1 MNHRRVLT
9 TLSLLALLPLA
20 SQAQIDLTLFPGVK
34 AAADSI
40 EKAEAKVPVITS
52 RTAVDTT
59 RNACPQEESDT
70 VKYANAPAP
79 ADIST
84 NLTVFSVGL
93 GAPVDTIDIGDERIR
108 VVLKDDHSWYYIKNM
123 DLVAEDPVFSEDWEV
138 NVINPFKETPID
150 SLPYRMTVC
159 LVDSVSKF
167 VCPHQGK
174 VFSKFG
180 IRHGRNHTGC
190 DIPYPVGTPVHAAFD
205 GRVRTSMYYKGY
217 GNIVILRHENGL
229 ETFYGHMS
237 KRNVEPG
244 QWVHAG
250 DVIGLGGSTGRS
262 TGPHLHFETRLA
274 GHAFDPERI
283 VDFETG
289 KLRRNV
295 LVIKRSQLST
305 HSRYI
310 PSKIE
315 EEEEIYMTDEQIKA
329 EEERIAAER
338 NAMKYHTIKQ
348 GDTLGGIARKY
359 GTSVSRICSLNSG
372 LTPNTI
378 LRLGRKIRVK

>member
-1 MNHRRVLT
+1 MNRRRVLT
-9 TLSLLALLPLA
+9 TLSLIIIPFLSP
-20 SQAQIDLTLFPGVK
+20 AQVDLTLFPGVK

-40 EKAEAKVPVITS
+40 EKNPEKEIPVITS
-52 RTAVDTT
+52 ETPVDTAT
-59 RNACPQEESDT
+59 IAFPQPESDVVT
-70 VKYANAPAP
+70 YSDAPAP
-79 ADIST
+79 QDIAT
-84 NLTVFSVGL
+84 NLTVFAVGL

-108 VVLKDDHSWYYIKNM
+108 VVLKDDHTWYYIKNM
-123 DLVAEDPVFSEDWEV
+123 DLVADDPVFKEDWSL

-150 SLPYRMTVC
+150 SLPYRMTIC

-190 DIPYPVGTPVHAAFD
+190 DVPYPMGTPVYAAFD

-250 DVIGLGGSTGRS
+250 DLIGLGGSTGRS
-262 TGPHLHFETRLA
+262 TGPHLHFETRIE
-274 GHAFDPERI
+274 GHAFDPERMI
-283 VDFETG
+283 DFENG
-289 KLRRNV
+289 KLRSNV
-295 LVIKRSQLST
+295 LVLKRSQLST

-310 PSKIE
+310 PTEVDE
-315 EEEEIYMTDEQIKA
+315 EEAIYMTDEQIKA
-329 EEERIAAER
+329 EEERIIAER
-338 NAMKYHTIKQ
+338 NAMKYHTIRQ
-348 GDTLGGIARKY
+348 GDTLGALARKY

-372 LTPNTI
+372 LTANTV
-378 LRLGRKIRVK
+378 LRVGRKIRVK

>member
-1 MNHRRVLT
+1 MIRRRVLT
-9 TLSLLALLPLA
+9 TLNLITIAIA
-20 SQAQIDLTLFPGVK
+20 SYAQVDLTLFPGVK
-34 AAADSI
+34 AAVDSI
-40 EKAEAKVPVITS
+40 EQAESKAPVPASATP
-52 RTAVDTT
+52 VDTT
-59 RNACPQEESDT
+59 SRAYPQEESDT
-70 VKYANAPAP
+70 VRYANAPAP

-93 GAPVDTIDIGDERIR
+93 GAPVDTIDIGDERIK

-123 DLVAEDPVFSEDWEV
+123 DLVAGDPVFQKDWQV
-138 NVINPFKETPID
+138 NVINPYKETPID
-150 SLPYRMTVC
+150 SLPYRMTIC
-159 LVDSVSKF
+159 LIDSVSKF

-217 GNIVILRHENGL
+217 GNIIILRHENGL

-262 TGPHLHFETRLA
+262 TGPHLHFETRYE
-274 GHAFDPERI
+274 GHCFDPERI
-283 VDFETG
+283 VDFESG

-295 LVIKRSQLST
+295 LVLKRSQLST
-305 HSRYI
+305 HSRYV
-310 PSKIE
+310 PSKID
-315 EEEEIYMTDEQIKA
+315 EEEEIYMTDEQVKA
-329 EEERIAAER
+329 EEERIQAER
-338 NAMKYHTIKQ
+338 NAMKYHTIRQ

-359 GTSVSRICSLNSG
+359 GTSVSRICSLNNN
-372 LTPNTI
+372 LTPNTV
-378 LRLGRKIRVK
+378 LKLGRKIRVK